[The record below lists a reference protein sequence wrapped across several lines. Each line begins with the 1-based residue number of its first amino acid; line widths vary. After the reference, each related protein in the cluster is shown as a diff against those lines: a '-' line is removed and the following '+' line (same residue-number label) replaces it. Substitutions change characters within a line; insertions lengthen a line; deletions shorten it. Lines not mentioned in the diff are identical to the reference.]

1 MNRALS
7 RAAAFAACYVAVAC
21 NEKTSSPK
29 SGGQPSPNA
38 SILPAPLASV
48 GELGPST
55 PAGSAPRE
63 GIPADSAGRLIVREP
78 EPPPPEAIP
87 VARALSVDTVTA
99 KDGVGYT
106 IEGAFHWA
114 DIPTPASGP
123 EVSAAAIKEAQQKT
137 DFDVTVDLGNVG
149 RMRFGFVGAS
159 FPLPA
164 HTELRARTSYYGHV
178 LVWPNGNAYR
188 TLSPGSLRAMLAERR
203 ADVAPLM
210 RAKLTSSGVGN
221 LLGHKTI
228 RTEIETSVGTLT
240 LEQASVPGSGTGG
253 ELFCRLLVEVV
264 GAEPTT
270 EACRAERIPLSAQY
284 RWAGNGKISFAAK
297 SLTERKDIAYG
308 YLNVPPSG
316 AAFTPGEL
324 PPSASGV
331 FLTREDLAKFRTRAV
346 RAATLAPRA
355 PGEGILAENLTS
367 ALAYLLVDGV
377 PVAWVRPREQQYVIG
392 PPAGRYTIAF
402 RDFFGTETPP
412 AVPTDVPAFV
422 RFGSDGDAAT
432 KP

>member
-1 MNRALS
+1 MTRALS
-7 RAAAFAACYVAVAC
+7 RAVVLAACCAAVAC
-21 NEKTSSPK
+21 NEKKSSPK
-29 SGGQPSPNA
+29 AGAQPSPNA
-38 SILPAPLASV
+38 SILPAPLASA
-48 GELGPST
+48 GELGPSA
-55 PAGSAPRE
+55 PVGSAARE

-87 VARALSVDTVTA
+87 VARALPEDTLTA

-114 DIPTPASGP
+114 DVPTATSGP
-123 EVSAAAIKEAQQKT
+123 EVSTAAIKDAQQKT
-137 DFDVTVDLGNVG
+137 DFDVTVDLGNAG
-149 RMRFGFVGAS
+149 RMRFAFVGAS
-159 FPLPA
+159 FPLPS

-210 RAKLTSSGVGN
+210 RAKHSSSGAGN

-228 RTEIETSVGTLT
+228 RTDIETSVGTLT

-253 ELFCRLLVEVV
+253 ELFCRLLVEIV
-264 GAEPTT
+264 GGEPTN
-270 EACRAERIPLSAQY
+270 EACRPERIPLSAQY
-284 RWAGNGKISFAAK
+284 RWADSGKISFSAK
-297 SLTERKDIAYG
+297 SLTERKDITYG

-346 RAATLAPRA
+346 RPATLGPRA
-355 PGEGILAENLTS
+355 PGEGILAENLTTT
-367 ALAYLLVDGV
+367 LAYLLVDGV
-377 PVAWVRPREQQYVIG
+377 AVAWVRPKEQQYIIG
-392 PPAGRYTIAF
+392 PQAGRYTIAF
-402 RDFFGTETPP
+402 RDFFGTATPP

-422 RFGSDGDAAT
+422 RFGAEGDAAA
-432 KP
+432 K